1 MLKYKS
7 IKDINIIIIS
17 SICIFIFIAVG
28 IVYSSDIL
36 KKETVENQLIIT
48 ELNAKYLSKN
58 LNQQINNTEI
68 FIENL
73 SSIINID
80 DSKESINKILT
91 QTVGRFPIM
100 RSINILKDQEII
112 NSSNRFNIGLF
123 IDDNTFYPK
132 PLFSDDILRVSY
144 PWIGRDFFTGSDV
157 ISNDFNDEHG
167 LSFLP
172 IMKKITL
179 QNKTYT
185 VIINLNN
192 EYILNMFYVIAK
204 EIEFDVDLLRADN
217 VLLLSNRS
225 KYVLGKKKKSTH
237 LLTQVITTNI
247 TKGIENINNTK
258 VLSTYVLL
266 KDFPLIIEIHLNYE
280 KSLLNWEKKSSEFF
294 KILMS
299 IVVIS
304 IVVVVILIL
313 LYRKEKEKE
322 IHLQKKQIEDHEKFK
337 HLFDDS
343 HFMTLV
349 LDQKG
354 KVLEINNS
362 SLEFL
367 NKKRI
372 DAINQNFSDFECWD
386 TVEKKAIK
394 TLFSSSKLQITI
406 KKEMN
411 ALDKF
416 HQKAILDVS
425 IFTVNKESEDYKYI
439 AIGQDITER
448 KRKEK
453 KLQQAY
459 TVFNNTKD
467 GIVITD
473 KFANIMDVNNAFEI
487 ITGYT
492 KDEIIDK
499 NTNVLKSDL
508 HKQEFYREMWNT
520 LSTLGFWEGEIIN
533 YKKNKELYTEWL
545 TINVILDEKGEVLN
559 YIGIFSDIT
568 KEKEKEVLL
577 KEKEALIYQQSKMA
591 SMGEMIENIA
601 HQWRQPLSI
610 ISTSATGIKVQKEFG
625 LITQEEEFAKLDAI
639 NNSAQFLSATIDDF
653 RDFLSK
659 EKVLSK
665 FDLQDTISS
674 ALQLISSKLK
684 NRNIET
690 VIENEHIMIN
700 GLRNELIQV
709 LINILNNARDALE
722 EKDMAKKY
730 IFIQS
735 YEEVNF
741 AVISIKDN
749 GGGIPKDI
757 LGKVFEP
764 YFTTKH
770 KSQGTGIGLYMSD
783 QIITNHLK
791 GTLTATNTDYTYKE
805 KNYIGACFEIR
816 IPLNTMETKE

>member
-1 MLKYKS
+1 MVKYKN
-7 IKDINIIIIS
+7 IKEINSIIIS
-17 SICIFIFIAVG
+17 SISIFIFIAIG
-28 IVYSSDIL
+28 IVYSSNIL
-36 KKETVENQLIIT
+36 KKETIENQLIIT
-48 ELNAKYLSKN
+48 ELNAKYLSKD
-58 LNQQINNTEI
+58 LNQQINNTEL
-68 FIENL
+68 FIENI
-73 SSIINID
+73 SSIIKID
-80 DSKESINKILT
+80 DSKESINTILT
-91 QTVGRFPIM
+91 QSVVRFPII
-100 RSINILKDQEII
+100 RSINILENEKII

-123 IDDNTFYPK
+123 INDNIFYPK
-132 PLFSDDILRVSY
+132 PLFSDDILRISY
-144 PWIGRDFFTGSDV
+144 PWVGRDFFTGSDV
-157 ISNDFNDEHG
+157 ISNDLNDEND

-172 IMKKITL
+172 IMKKIQI

-204 EIEFDVDLLRADN
+204 NIKFDVDLLRADN
-217 VLLLSNRS
+217 VFLLSNRA
-225 KYVLGKKKKSTH
+225 KYVLGKKRKITP
-237 LLTQVITTNI
+237 LLTEVFTINLA
-247 TKGIENINNTK
+247 KGIENIDNRK

-266 KDFPLIIEIHLNYE
+266 KDFPLIIGVHLNYE

-299 IVVIS
+299 IIIFS
-304 IVVVVILIL
+304 IIVTVILIL

-322 IHLQKKQIEDHEKFK
+322 IQLQKKQIEDHEKFK

-354 KVLEINNS
+354 KILEINNS
-362 SLEFL
+362 ALEFL
-367 NKKRI
+367 DKKRI
-372 DAINQNFSDFECWD
+372 DTINQIFLDFDCWD
-386 TVEKKAIK
+386 IAEKKAIK
-394 TLFSSSKLQITI
+394 ELFSNNKPQIGI

-411 ALDKF
+411 VLDKF
-416 HQKAILDVS
+416 QKNAILDVS
-425 IFTVNKESEDYKYI
+425 IFTINKESKDYKYI
-439 AIGQDITER
+439 VIAQNITER

-473 KFANIMDVNNAFEI
+473 KLANIMDVNNAFEI

-492 KDEIIDK
+492 KNEIIDK
-499 NTNVLKSDL
+499 NTNILKSDL
-508 HKQEFYREMWNT
+508 HTKEFYEEMWDT
-520 LSTLGFWEGEIIN
+520 LATLGFWEGEIIN

-545 TINVILDEKGEVLN
+545 TVNVILDEKNEVLN

-568 KEKEKEVLL
+568 KEKEKEALL

-601 HQWRQPLSI
+601 HQWRQPLSM
-610 ISTSATGIKVQKEFG
+610 ISVSATGIKVQKEFG

-653 RDFLSK
+653 RDFLNK
-659 EKVLSK
+659 EKVLSQ
-665 FDLQDTISS
+665 FDLNDTISS
-674 ALQLISSKLK
+674 ALQLTSSKLK

-690 VIENEHIMIN
+690 VIESKKIIIN
-700 GLRNELIQV
+700 GLKNELIQV
-709 LINILNNARDALE
+709 LINIVNNARDALE
-722 EKDMAKKY
+722 EKDIAKKY
-730 IFIQS
+730 IFIKL
-735 YEEVNF
+735 YEETKD

-757 LGKVFEP
+757 LGKVFDP

-791 GTLTATNTDYTYKE
+791 GTITASNIEYTYKE
-805 KNYIGACFEIR
+805 KKYTGACFEIR
-816 IPLNTMETKE
+816 VPINIIEVKE